1 MPLVSLVAPEITNVA
16 YVAYVAKQ
24 PQMADAIVAVV
35 CPCKPASPDGLRPM
49 TLCSSSHTRI
59 TPAPSPPSVRSF
71 LSFGLV

>member
-1 MPLVSLVAPEITNVA
+1 MPLVSLVAPDITN
-16 YVAYVAKQ
+16 VAYVAKQ
-24 PQMADAIVAVV
+24 PQMADALVAVV

-49 TLCSSSHTRI
+49 TLCSSSHTRM